1 MGTRKAAGGETEG
14 ELDAMKAPGVGVR
27 WAQRKRKTMTKEST
41 QKGRLEEWERLIQRM
56 AANAQELTH
65 LEATRARLEG
75 MLTEAR
81 EAAAQQAAHTSGK
94 QEATQ
99 KLKVLQVEGE
109 RLANVLRAAVKQH
122 FGIRSEKLAEFGLK
136 PFRGRNRKKT
146 EPEFKPKT
154 SPETEGSHDTSR

>member
-1 MGTRKAAGGETEG
+1 ME
-14 ELDAMKAPGVGVR
+14 APGVRGDEKP
-27 WAQRKRKTMTKEST
+27 QGKRKTMSKEST

-56 AANAQELTH
+56 AANGEELSH
-65 LEATRARLEG
+65 LEATRVRLEA

-109 RLANVLRAAVKQH
+109 RLANVLRGAVKQH
-122 FGIRSEKLAEFGLK
+122 FGIRSEKLSEFGLQ
-136 PFRGRNRKKT
+136 PFRGRPKKKT
-146 EPEFKPKT
+146 EPELKPKPSSET
-154 SPETEGSHDTSR
+154 STSAQPSEGSPETA